1 MQHQESTLFIGRVC
15 RRIKAERPS
24 LPLATVHDSLVT
36 TEEHIGLVTAIALDE
51 FKKLGVIP
59 LFKLEP
65 YL

>member
-15 RRIKAERPS
+15 RRIKAERPY

-36 TEEHIGLVTAIALDE
+36 TDEHLAFVKAIALDE

-59 LFKLEP
+59 LFNLEP